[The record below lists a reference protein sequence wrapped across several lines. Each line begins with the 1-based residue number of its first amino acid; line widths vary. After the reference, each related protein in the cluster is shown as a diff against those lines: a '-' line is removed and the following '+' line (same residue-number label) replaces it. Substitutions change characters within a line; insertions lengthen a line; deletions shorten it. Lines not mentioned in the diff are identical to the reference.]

1 MIEDSPAQKSSVK
14 PRRGG
19 RRSGGRAGRHA
30 ERKKGT
36 VGMAVHPGIEGGT
49 YKPLSDRDIERI
61 HDTALNV
68 LANIG
73 IGDPT
78 PEILEYA
85 LPKGCTVDENGRL
98 LFPRSLVEDLI
109 DISAKEYIAHAPNPK
124 NDLEMSGQR
133 VHMATSGEAVSI
145 LDYETQTYRPSML
158 TDLYD
163 AARLADQLEHIHTFG
178 QPFIATEWSED
189 VFVHDMNIAYAE
201 LAGTDKPFALGIAM
215 VEHIYPLIALFDAYL
230 GKEGGFVERPFCIF
244 GGCPIVSPLRFGKEN
259 AEVLVKVAQLGLTGD
274 IAIAAQ
280 AGATAPAALAGALVQ
295 TFASSLACLCV
306 VNLIRPGNA
315 INFGIWPFIS
325 DLRTGAF
332 SGGSGEEALVIASA
346 TQLANHYGLVTSVP
360 SGMTDSKT
368 MDAQAGYEKAITTTA
383 VTLAGGN
390 VVSCY
395 PGIVGSLLAQS
406 FEGMIID
413 NDMMGSVMRLVRGIE
428 VSDETLSYDIIE
440 STVHGVGHY
449 LNQEQTL
456 EIMQTEYLYPE
467 IGDRRTANDWQDGG
481 RETVYELAHSR
492 VKQML
497 SSHYPEYI
505 PAEAD
510 ARIREK
516 FPIKLDAKDMKAG
529 NGRWKD

>member
-1 MIEDSPAQKSSVK
+1 MSKDDPAQTSSEK
-14 PRRGG
+14 PRR
-19 RRSGGRAGRHA
+19 RRRKTGGRAGRHA

-36 VGMAVHPGIEGGT
+36 VGMAVRPGIEGGA
-49 YKPLSDRDIERI
+49 YKPLSERDIERI
-61 HDTALNV
+61 YDTALDV

-73 IGDPT
+73 IGDPI
-78 PEILEYA
+78 PEMLEYA
-85 LPKGCTVDENGRL
+85 LPKGCTLDENGRL

-109 DISAKEYIAHAPNPK
+109 DVAAKEFIAYAPNPK
-124 NDLEMSGQR
+124 NDLEASGKR

-145 LDYETQTYRPSML
+145 LDFATQTYRPSTL
-158 TDLYD
+158 IDLYD
-163 AARLADQLEHIHTFG
+163 ATRLADQLEHIHNFG
-178 QPFIATEWSED
+178 QPFVATEWSKD

-215 VEHIYPLIALFDAYL
+215 AEHIDPLIALFDTYL
-230 GKEGGFVERPFCIF
+230 GKQGGFLERPFCIF

-306 VNLIRPGNA
+306 MNLIRPGSST
-315 INFGIWPFIS
+315 NFGPWPFIS

-332 SGGSGEEALVIASA
+332 SGGSGEEALVIAAA
-346 TQLANHYGLVTSVP
+346 TQLANHYGLITSVP

-368 MDAQAGYEKAITTTA
+368 MDAQAGYEKAISTTA
-383 VTLAGGN
+383 VALAGGN
-390 VVSCY
+390 FVNCY

-406 FEGMIID
+406 FEGMVID
-413 NDMMGSVMRLVRGIE
+413 NDMMGSVLRLLRGVE

-440 STVHGVGHY
+440 SAVHGVGHY

-481 RETVYELAHSR
+481 RETVYELAHAR
-492 VKQML
+492 VAQL
-497 SSHYPEYI
+497 LAGHYPEYI
-505 PAEAD
+505 APEAD

-516 FPIKLDAKDMKAG
+516 FPIKLDPKDMKPG
-529 NGRWKD
+529 NGRWDT

>member
-1 MIEDSPAQKSSVK
+1 MIEDSPAQKARVK
-14 PRRGG
+14 PHRGG
-19 RRSGGRAGRHA
+19 RKSGGRAGRHA
-30 ERKKGT
+30 KRRKGT
-36 VGMAVHPGIEGGT
+36 AGMAVRPGIEGGA
-49 YKPLSDRDIERI
+49 YKPLSERDIERI

-73 IGDPT
+73 IGEPI

-85 LPKGCTVDENGRL
+85 LPKGCTLDDKGRL
-98 LFPRSLVEDLI
+98 RFPRSLVEDLI
-109 DISAKEYIAHAPNPK
+109 DGSAKEYVMYAPNPK
-124 NDLEMSGQR
+124 NDLEINGQR
-133 VHMATSGEAVSI
+133 VHMATSGEAVNI
-145 LDYETQTYRPSML
+145 LDYETQTYRPSLL

-163 AARLADQLEHIHTFG
+163 AARLADQLEHIHNFG
-178 QPFIATEWSED
+178 QPFIATEWSENL
-189 VFVHDMNIAYAE
+189 FVHDMNIAYAE
-201 LAGTDKPFALGIAM
+201 LAGTDKPLALGIAM
-215 VEHIYPLIALFDAYL
+215 VEHIDPLIALFDAYL
-230 GKEGGFVERPFCIF
+230 GKEGGFLKRPFCIF

-306 VNLIRPGNA
+306 MNLIRPGSA
-315 INFGIWPFIS
+315 LNFGIWPFIS

-346 TQLANHYGLVTSVP
+346 TQLANYYGLTTSVP

-383 VTLAGGN
+383 ATLAGGN
-390 VVSCY
+390 IVSCY

-406 FEGMIID
+406 FEGMVID
-413 NDMMGSVMRLVRGIE
+413 NDMMGSVLRLLRGVE

-440 STVHGVGHY
+440 NTVHGVGHF
-449 LNQEQTL
+449 LDQDQTL

-467 IGDRRTANDWQDGG
+467 VGDRRTANDWQDSGG
-481 RETVYELAHSR
+481 ETVYELAHAR
-492 VKQML
+492 VKRLL
-497 SSHYPEYI
+497 SGHHPEYI
-505 PAEAD
+505 EPSAD
-510 ARIREK
+510 GRIREQ
-516 FPIKLDAKDMKAG
+516 FPIKLDPKDMKPG
-529 NGRWKD
+529 NGRWED